1 MIMQIFIIA
10 LEYIAILFL
19 VNHKLKYVY
28 QDSLDQIR
36 KIYEFLTFY
45 YNTGSFTLASIV
57 FGERVFKDIIKSLK
71 NEISLNIPFTK
82 EKVSIPILSHKE
94 LTSISMD
101 ELMNILKKEYSMY
114 KTKIEIYSIIIV
126 SILIFPNFLL
136 LTLTILYAYSI
147 VYLIPI
153 IQTTLLFLMMVKTK
167 WMKKE

>member
-1 MIMQIFIIA
+1 MIMQILIIA

-19 VNHKLKYVY
+19 ANYKLKYVH

-45 YNTGSFTLASIV
+45 YNSGSFTFASIV
-57 FGERVFKDIIKSLK
+57 FGEKAFKDIIKSLK
-71 NEISLNIPFTK
+71 NDISLSIPFTK
-82 EKVSIPILSHKE
+82 EKISIPILSRKE

-101 ELMNILKKEYSMY
+101 ELMNKLKREYSMY

-153 IQTTLLFLMMVKTK
+153 IQITFLFLLTGKIK
-167 WMKKE
+167 WMKKK